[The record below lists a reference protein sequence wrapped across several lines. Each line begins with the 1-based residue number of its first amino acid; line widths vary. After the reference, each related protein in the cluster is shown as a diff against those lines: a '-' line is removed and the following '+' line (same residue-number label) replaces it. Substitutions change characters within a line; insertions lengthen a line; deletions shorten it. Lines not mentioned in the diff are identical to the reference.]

1 MTAPIPRSAD
11 PRLAGAEELS
21 AQTRWLRALARTLVA
36 DGNLADDLV
45 QDTWLAAL
53 RRPASS
59 PEEGA
64 QRGPVRAWLATV
76 LRRRVAER
84 RRESASRA
92 ARERSSARREELPST
107 LEMVERAAVQRDLV
121 QAVLDLDE
129 PYRTT
134 ILWRYFEELP
144 PREIARR
151 AGVPVATVYSRIA
164 RGIARL
170 RERLDRARGGD
181 GRSWAIALLPVL
193 EAPGSG
199 PAWIGALLVKTSTQI
214 AIATACAAAVVAAIV
229 LWTSHGTV
237 PAPEPARAELAAR
250 EPAPSQEAEPRR
262 GPAVDLA
269 DAEPGRRRTDGA
281 DASARRPDAARAA
294 APAPARTLR
303 GEVLDLMGGPLA
315 GVALAFSPAAPQP
328 IRSGTDGRFEVP
340 LPATAET
347 VLSADPRWATV
358 LAGSAKIAPATL
370 SIVVVAARLD
380 LAGAVVDEDGQ
391 PLLGAE
397 LAVRV
402 PRSFGADFGRP
413 LDGCVERTWR
423 SVSDAAG
430 AFTLAD
436 VPAIPS
442 AALHAS
448 LGGFEEHVEPLP
460 ASSDRGMRIVLRRP
474 RASTGRLAGIVVD
487 ANGGLVPGARVSA
500 GWESTFTD
508 NSGRFELDVA
518 KDPVPARVTA
528 VKSGSLPAV
537 QDATKNAS
545 GGLAWPEE
553 VVLRLGASP
562 RTISGRVLDGEGA
575 PVHGARVWLS
585 DPTYFGLVERE
596 PVQVETL
603 LGRKDAPFWA
613 YVTTSGDG
621 SFEITGL
628 LERAYKLC
636 ALDPETLLAATS
648 APVEAGDR
656 GVEIRLAKDA
666 LRERVA
672 GRVVARDG
680 TPVVGASVVL
690 QRFAFS
696 VGFPGG
702 GTRDEFAD
710 RPEEKTDADG
720 RFEIRRVPKEG
731 AELFVHGEEIL
742 FWSMQLDEKTPAD
755 DLKIVVNRRMHL
767 QIELDEPFDR
777 ADSLAVLDA
786 DGAPMIL
793 RIMRGETSFTSRKA
807 DIVQGRS
814 QVLSTAEDARTVV
827 FSKAGVEVARVPVE
841 LRAGEVRTVRY

>member
-1 MTAPIPRSAD
+1 
-11 PRLAGAEELS
+11 
-21 AQTRWLRALARTLVA
+21 
-36 DGNLADDLV
+36 
-45 QDTWLAAL
+45 
-53 RRPASS
+53 
-59 PEEGA
+59 
-64 QRGPVRAWLATV
+64 
-76 LRRRVAER
+76 
-84 RRESASRA
+84 
-92 ARERSSARREELPST
+92 
-107 LEMVERAAVQRDLV
+107 MVERAAVQRDLV

-151 AGVPVATVYSRIA
+151 AGVPVATVHSRIA

-229 LWTSHGTV
+229 LWTSHGSV

-262 GPAVDLA
+262 GAAIDLA

-281 DASARRPDAARAA
+281 DASAARPDAARAA

-303 GEVLDLMGGPLA
+303 GEVLDPMGGPLA

-413 LDGCVERTWR
+413 ARRLRRAHVALRQRRRGRVHARRRARDPGR
-423 SVSDAAG
+423 
-430 AFTLAD
+430 
-436 VPAIPS
+436 S
-442 AALHAS
+442 AARIAGRFRGARRAPAGVLRPRDAHRVATTAREHGAS
-448 LGGFEEHVEPLP
+448 RRHRRRRE
-460 ASSDRGMRIVLRRP
+460 RRP
-474 RASTGRLAGIVVD
+474 RPRCARLRGMGVD
-487 ANGGLVPGARVSA
+487 LHRQLRTLRARRREGSRACARHGG
-500 GWESTFTD
+500 EE
-508 NSGRFELDVA
+508 RF
-518 KDPVPARVTA
+518 P
-528 VKSGSLPAV
+528 PAV
-537 QDATKNAS
+537 QEATKNAS
-545 GGLAWPEE
+545 GGLGWPEE

-562 RTISGRVLDGEGA
+562 RSISGRVLDGEGA

-621 SFEITGL
+621 SFELTGL
-628 LERAYKLC
+628 LERAYKVC

-680 TPVVGASVVL
+680 TPVLGASVVL

-696 VGFPGG
+696 VGFPAAGRATNSPPG
-702 GTRDEFAD
+702 PRR
-710 RPEEKTDADG
+710 RPTPTDG
-720 RFEIRRVPKEG
+720 FEIRRVPKEG
-731 AELFVHGEEIL
+731 VELFVHGEEIL

-767 QIELDEPFDR
+767 QVELDEPFDR

-814 QVLSTAEDARTVV
+814 Q
-827 FSKAGVEVARVPVE
+827 GPVDGGGRADGR
-841 LRAGEVRTVRY
+841 LLQGGRRGRARAGRAPGGRGPHRALLTTPAGAAPALTKA